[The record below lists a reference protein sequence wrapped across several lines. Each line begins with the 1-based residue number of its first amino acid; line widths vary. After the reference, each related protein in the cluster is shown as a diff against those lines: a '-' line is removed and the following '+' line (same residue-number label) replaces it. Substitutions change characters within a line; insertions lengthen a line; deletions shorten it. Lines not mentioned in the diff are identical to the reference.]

1 MLNLFKVIIFVFF
14 IFFILFILIFLLLL
28 YKKPLNRS
36 IKKISSGNL
45 IPTEKEK
52 ENNPDIN
59 TKNWD
64 LHKIRLIKFG
74 RSQYKG
80 LTFFVSSEDR
90 IYYLSQEGNKV
101 YC

>member
-1 MLNLFKVIIFVFF
+1 MSNLFIVIIFVFL
-14 IFFILFILIFLLLL
+14 IIIFLFLINKL
-28 YKKPLNRS
+28 LNRS
-36 IKKISSGNL
+36 IKKSSFGKL
-45 IPTEKEK
+45 ITTEKE
-52 ENNPDIN
+52 EDYNPDIN

-80 LTFFVSSEDR
+80 LTFFVSSEER
-90 IYYLSQEGNKV
+90 IYYLSKEGNKV

>member
-1 MLNLFKVIIFVFF
+1 M
-14 IFFILFILIFLLLL
+14 L
-28 YKKPLNRS
+28 YKRPLNRS
-36 IKKISSGNL
+36 KKKICFGFL
-45 IPTEKEK
+45 IPTVKE
-52 ENNPDIN
+52 EEYDPDIN

-64 LHKIRLIKFG
+64 LHKNRLIKFG

-90 IYYLSQEGNKV
+90 IYYFSKEGNKV

>member
-1 MLNLFKVIIFVFF
+1 MSNLFVVIMFVF
-14 IFFILFILIFLLLL
+14 LILILLLLL
-28 YKKPLNRS
+28 YKKLLNRLT
-36 IKKISSGNL
+36 KISFGHS

-52 ENNPDIN
+52 ENNPDLN

-80 LTFFVSSEDR
+80 LTFFVSSENR
-90 IYYLSQEGNKV
+90 IYYLSKEGNKV

>member
-1 MLNLFKVIIFVFF
+1 MSNLFVVIICVFL
-14 IFFILFILIFLLLL
+14 IFIFLLLI
-28 YKKPLNRS
+28 YKKPINRS
-36 IKKISSGNL
+36 TKKISFGSL
-45 IPTEKEK
+45 ITTEKE
-52 ENNPDIN
+52 EEYNPDIN

-64 LHKIRLIKFG
+64 LHKNRLIKFG

-90 IYYLSQEGNKV
+90 IYYLSKEGNKV

>member
-1 MLNLFKVIIFVFF
+1 MSNLFVVILFVF
-14 IFFILFILIFLLLL
+14 LILIFLLLL
-28 YKKPLNRS
+28 YKKPIKRS
-36 IKKISSGNL
+36 TKKISYGPL
-45 IPTEKEK
+45 IPTEQE
-52 ENNPDIN
+52 EDNNPDIN

-90 IYYLSQEGNKV
+90 IYYLSKEGNKV

>member
-1 MLNLFKVIIFVFF
+1 MSNFFVVIIF
-14 IFFILFILIFLLLL
+14 IFLILILLFLL
-28 YKKPLNRS
+28 YKRPLNRS
-36 IKKISSGNL
+36 KKKISFGFL
-45 IPTEKEK
+45 IPTDKE
-52 ENNPDIN
+52 EEYNPDIN

-64 LHKIRLIKFG
+64 LHKNRLIKFG

-90 IYYLSQEGNKV
+90 IYYFSKEGNKV

>member
-1 MLNLFKVIIFVFF
+1 MSNLFVVIICVFL
-14 IFFILFILIFLLLL
+14 LFIFLLLI
-28 YKKPLNRS
+28 YKKPINRS
-36 IKKISSGNL
+36 IKNISYGSL
-45 IPTEKEK
+45 IPTEKE
-52 ENNPDIN
+52 EEYNPDIN

-64 LHKIRLIKFG
+64 LHKNRLIKFG

-90 IYYLSQEGNKV
+90 IYYFSKEGNKV

>member
-1 MLNLFKVIIFVFF
+1 MSNLFLVIICVFL
-14 IFFILFILIFLLLL
+14 LFIFLLLI
-28 YKKPLNRS
+28 YKKPINRS
-36 IKKISSGNL
+36 IKNISFGSL
-45 IPTEKEK
+45 IPTEKE
-52 ENNPDIN
+52 EEYNPDIN

-64 LHKIRLIKFG
+64 LHKNRLIKFG

-90 IYYLSQEGNKV
+90 VYYFFKEGNKV

>member
-1 MLNLFKVIIFVFF
+1 ML
-14 IFFILFILIFLLLL
+14 
-28 YKKPLNRS
+28 YRRSLNRS
-36 IKKISSGNL
+36 KKIFYSGPL
-45 IPTEKEK
+45 IPIEKEE

-80 LTFFVSSEDR
+80 LTFFICSENR
-90 IYYLSQEGNKV
+90 IYYLSKEGNKV

>member
-1 MLNLFKVIIFVFF
+1 MSNLFVVIMCVFL
-14 IFFILFILIFLLLL
+14 LFIFLLLI
-28 YKKPLNRS
+28 YKKPINRS
-36 IKKISSGNL
+36 IKNISFGSL
-45 IPTEKEK
+45 IPTEKE
-52 ENNPDIN
+52 EEYNPDIN

-64 LHKIRLIKFG
+64 LHKNRLIKFG

-90 IYYLSQEGNKV
+90 IYYLSKEGNKV

>member
-1 MLNLFKVIIFVFF
+1 MSNLFVVIIVVF
-14 IFFILFILIFLLLL
+14 FILIFLLLP
-28 YKKPLNRS
+28 YKKYLNRLL
-36 IKKISSGNL
+36 KKISSKTF
-45 IPTEKEK
+45 IPTEKEE

-64 LHKIRLIKFG
+64 LHKIRLTKFG

-80 LTFFVSSEDR
+80 LTFFINEQGK
-90 IYYLSQEGNKV
+90 IYYLTKDGNKV

>member
-1 MLNLFKVIIFVFF
+1 MLNLFLVVIFV
-14 IFFILFILIFLLLL
+14 LFIIIFLLLL
-28 YKKPLNRS
+28 YKKSLNRS
-36 IKKISSGNL
+36 IKIVSFGAL
-45 IPTEKEK
+45 IPTEKEEEK
-52 ENNPDIN
+52 NPDIN

-64 LHKIRLIKFG
+64 LHKIRLTKFG

-90 IYYLSQEGNKV
+90 IYYLSREGNKV

>member
-1 MLNLFKVIIFVFF
+1 MSNLFVVIIFVF
-14 IFFILFILIFLLLL
+14 FILIFLLLL
-28 YKKPLNRS
+28 SKKPFIRS
-36 IKKISSGNL
+36 IKKNSFAPF
-45 IPTEKEK
+45 IPSEIEE

-64 LHKIRLIKFG
+64 LHKNRLSKFG

-90 IYYLSQEGNKV
+90 IYYLSKEGNKV